1 MVTTLPAPGVVA
13 ADARLPGGPRL
24 RYLDGGPA
32 EGPALLMLHGLTD
45 SSYSFSRVLPLVPS
59 HMRVIVPDQRGHGD
73 SDRPHGGYGV
83 DEFATDALQ
92 LLDLLG
98 IERAAVV
105 GHAMGSCVARRIAE
119 RAPWRVSRLVLIGT
133 ANTARNQTI
142 ADLLVAID
150 ALGDP
155 VDEDF
160 I

>member
-45 SSYSFSRVLPLVPS
+45 SSYSFSRVLPLVPA
-59 HMRVIVPDQRGHGD
+59 HRRVVVPGRRGPGD

-83 DEFATDALQ
+83 AAFGSGALQ

-98 IERAAVV
+98 VERAAVV
-105 GHAMGSCVARRIAE
+105 GHSMGSFVARRIAE
-119 RAPWRVSRLVLIGT
+119 RAPWRVSRRVL
-133 ANTARNQTI
+133 
-142 ADLLVAID
+142 
-150 ALGDP
+150 
-155 VDEDF
+155 
-160 I
+160 